1 MGIKTVLKK
10 EFLDAL
16 RNYRFL
22 ILAAGVLF
30 FAIFDPIMSKLV
42 LPELLKSQFPNM
54 PMEVMNEMLMTTQA
68 ANIRSYMSNVYQL
81 STIIITFT
89 LSGLLAAEISE
100 RTLILPVST
109 GKRYE
114 EILVGKILIYGTFLL
129 LVTTICAWINYAYAG
144 VLFGFSLPS
153 AVPALRA
160 GLLQGVH
167 MLFVLALLIF
177 IGALVRKPIAAG
189 LLTLLTV
196 FITRAVGGMLHLHRY
211 LPSGLL
217 VEAEMLA
224 ATPSPMLWG
233 SLSATL
239 ALIVVLL
246 CLSMIRLANLELTRG

>member
-54 PMEVMNEMLMTTQA
+54 PIEVMNEMLMTTQA
-68 ANIRSYMSNVYQL
+68 ANIRSYMGNVYQI
-81 STIIITFT
+81 STLIITFT

-109 GKRYE
+109 GKRYD
-114 EILVGKILIYGTFLL
+114 EILVAKIVIYGSFLL
-129 LVTTICAWINYAYAG
+129 LVTTICALINYAYAG

-153 AVPALRA
+153 AAPALRA

-167 MLFVLALLIF
+167 LLFVLALLIF
-177 IGALVRKPIAAG
+177 LGSLVRKPIAAG

-196 FITRAVGGMLHLHRY
+196 FITRALGSMLQIHRY

-224 ATPSPMLWG
+224 LAPSPMLWG

-246 CLSMIRLANLELTRG
+246 CLSMIRLSNLELTRG

>member
-10 EFLDAL
+10 EFLDGL

-54 PMEVMNEMLMTTQA
+54 PIEVMNEMLMTTQA
-68 ANIRSYMSNVYQL
+68 ANIRNYMSNVYQL
-81 STIIITFT
+81 STLIITFT
-89 LSGLLAAEISE
+89 MSGLLAAEISE
-100 RTLILPVST
+100 RTLILPVTT
-109 GKRYE
+109 GKRYD
-114 EILVGKILIYGTFLL
+114 EILLGKILIYGTFLVF
-129 LVTTICAWINYAYAG
+129 VTTISSWINYTYAG

-153 AVPALRA
+153 AAPALRA

-167 MLFVLALLIF
+167 MVFVLAMLIF
-177 IGALVRKPIAAG
+177 LGALVRKPVTAG

-196 FITRAVGGMLHLHRY
+196 FLTRAVGSMLHLHRY

-224 ATPSPMLWG
+224 ASPSPLLWG
-233 SLSATL
+233 SLSSSL

-246 CLSMIRLANLELTRG
+246 CLTMIRLSRLELTRG